1 MPEFVF
7 RLPDL
12 AEGLAD
18 AEIVEWK
25 IAEGDRVELNQT
37 LVEVF
42 TEKVE
47 VEIPS
52 PRAGVVKALHAA
64 VGEKVKVGDPLLT
77 FELGDEPGVVGRVP
91 GEGAQQRRVKLTP
104 PPPRSTS

>member
-1 MPEFVF
+1 MAEFVF

-25 IAEGDRVELNQT
+25 VAEGDRVELNQT

-52 PRAGVVKALHAA
+52 PRAGIVRTLHAA
-64 VGEKVKVGDPLLT
+64 AGDKVKVGDPLVTL
-77 FELGDEPGVVGRVP
+77 ELGDEPGVVGRVP
-91 GEGAQQRRVKLTP
+91 EEETRERRVRLTP
-104 PPPRSTS
+104 PGSALAE

>member
-1 MPEFVF
+1 MAEFVF

-25 IAEGDRVELNQT
+25 VAEGDRVELNQT

-52 PRAGVVKALHAA
+52 PRAGVVKALHGAP
-64 VGEKVKVGDPLLT
+64 GDKVKVGDPLVT
-77 FELGDEPGVVGRVP
+77 IELGDEPGVVGRVP
-91 GEGAQQRRVKLTP
+91 AESSQQRRVKLTP
-104 PPPRSTS
+104 PAPRPGS

>member
-1 MPEFVF
+1 MMAEVVF

-12 AEGLAD
+12 AEGLVE

-25 IAEGDRVELNQT
+25 VAEGDRVELNQT

-52 PRAGVVKALHAA
+52 PRAGVVKALHGE
-64 VGEKVKVGDPLLT
+64 VGEKRRVGDPLVT
-77 FELGDEPGVVGRVP
+77 FEVPDEPGVVGRVP
-91 GEGAQQRRVKLTP
+91 EAAPEPRRVRLTP
-104 PPPRSTS
+104 PR

>member
-1 MPEFVF
+1 MAEFVF

-12 AEGLAD
+12 AEGLAE

-25 IAEGDRVELNQT
+25 VAEGDRVELNQT

-52 PRAGVVKALHAA
+52 PQAGVVKALHAA
-64 VGEKVKVGDPLLT
+64 PGDKVKVGDPLVT
-77 FELGDEPGVVGRVP
+77 FEVPDQPGVVGRVP
-91 GEGAQQRRVKLTP
+91 EDAAQRRRVRLTP
-104 PPPRSTS
+104 PPNRP

>member
-1 MPEFVF
+1 MAEVVF

-12 AEGLAD
+12 AEGLVD

-25 IAEGDRVELNQT
+25 VGEGDRVELNQVV
-37 LVEVF
+37 VEVF

-52 PRAGVVKALHAA
+52 PHAGLVKALHGAP
-64 VGEKVKVGDPLLT
+64 GDKVKVGEPLVT
-77 FELGDEPGVVGRVP
+77 FEVGDQPGVVGRVP
-91 GEGAQQRRVKLTP
+91 EEAAQERRVRLKP
-104 PPPRSTS
+104 PPA

>member
-1 MPEFVF
+1 MAEFVF

-25 IAEGDRVELNQT
+25 VAEGDRVELNQT

-52 PRAGVVKALHAA
+52 PRAGVVKELHGAA
-64 VGEKVKVGDPLLT
+64 GDKVKVGDPLVTL
-77 FELGDEPGVVGRVP
+77 ELADEPGVVGRVP
-91 GEGAQQRRVKLTP
+91 AEGAQRRRVRLTP
-104 PPPRSTS
+104 PPPRET

>member
-1 MPEFVF
+1 LAEFVF

-25 IAEGDRVELNQT
+25 VAEGDPVELNQT

-52 PRAGVVKALHAA
+52 PRAGVVKTLHAA
-64 VGEKVKVGDPLLT
+64 TGDKVKVGDPLLT
-77 FELGDEPGVVGRVP
+77 LEVGDEPGVVGRVP
-91 GEGAQQRRVKLTP
+91 HEDAQQRRVRLTP
-104 PPPRSTS
+104 PPPR

>member
-1 MPEFVF
+1 MAEFVF

-25 IAEGDRVELNQT
+25 VAEGDRVELNQT

-52 PRAGVVKALHAA
+52 PRAGVVRTLHAA
-64 VGEKVKVGDPLLT
+64 RGDKVKVGDPLLT
-77 FELGDEPGVVGRVP
+77 LEVGDEPGVVGRVP
-91 GEGAQQRRVKLTP
+91 PEEGQQRRVRLTP
-104 PPPRSTS
+104 PAPRST

>member
-1 MPEFVF
+1 LAEFVF

-25 IAEGDRVELNQT
+25 VAEGDHVELNQT

-52 PRAGVVKALHAA
+52 PRSGVVKALH
-64 VGEKVKVGDPLLT
+64 GGPGDKVKVGDPLVTL
-77 FELGDEPGVVGRVP
+77 ELGDEPGVVGRVP
-91 GEGAQQRRVKLTP
+91 SEEAQPRRIRLTP
-104 PPPRSTS
+104 PPPRST

>member
-52 PRAGVVKALHAA
+52 PRAGVVKALHGAA
-64 VGEKVKVGDPLLT
+64 GDKVKVGDPLVT
-77 FELGDEPGVVGRVP
+77 FEVSDEPGVVGRVP
-91 GEGAQQRRVKLTP
+91 GEAGQQRRVKLTP
-104 PPPRSTS
+104 PAPRQTP